1 MVSQSAIIPI
11 ATLSGI
17 VAVMLLFVVWWFP
30 RTWNKGNAQ
39 ERAII
44 DEQQQYLAN
53 LRLQQQQ
60 QQQAVNRPGDPEA
73 GAAGGVPPGEGD
85 DAKPPA
91 YVVRPEYRP
100 PVAGLG

>member
-1 MVSQSAIIPI
+1 MVSKSAVIPI

-44 DEQQQYLAN
+44 DEQQRHLAA
-53 LRLQQQQ
+53 LRLSQM
-60 QQQAVNRPGDPEA
+60 QAGVNRPADGDLEGGPPTE
-73 GAAGGVPPGEGD
+73 GA

-91 YVVRPEYRP
+91 YKVTVAPGYRP
-100 PVAGLG
+100 PVAGMA